1 MADVTVY
8 GFPISTYV
16 NVGDYVLTGSKAGL
30 YFLITFVI
38 GLLYWVV
45 LVGRTGWSPGKAMLG
60 LRVVKEEDGST
71 PILVEVRVNDVP
83 VPSHAWNGSTY
94 PVPPAELITA
104 AIQDEIDRMG
114 PRPGQGSPRPSVS
127 GSRR

>member
-1 MADVTVY
+1 MTPRME
-8 GFPISTYV
+8 G
-16 NVGDYVLTGSKAGL
+16 
-30 YFLITFVI
+30 
-38 GLLYWVV
+38 VV
-45 LVGRTGWSPGKAMLG
+45 VELVMPGTTCAPCQDALEELDHAAALVGPEMRARGER
-60 LRVVKEEDGST
+60 LRVRVTEHSDPGACEEDGST